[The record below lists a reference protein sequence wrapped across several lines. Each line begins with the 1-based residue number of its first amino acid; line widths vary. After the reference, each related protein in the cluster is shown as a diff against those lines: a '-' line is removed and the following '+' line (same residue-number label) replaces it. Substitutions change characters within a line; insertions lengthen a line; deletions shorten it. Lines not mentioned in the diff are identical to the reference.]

1 MIFDTI
7 TLILGAAI
15 IILAV
20 LTSLLSPFRRADVKT
35 LRSFDVEKPN
45 DDVLSPLHSVI
56 EPTGRFRNAMEKESA
71 PADRAETMR
80 SLDVEA
86 PSDDLST
93 SQHLNISTSQPLTLL
108 ITVQQK
114 QAQMLER
121 HLPQFLSQ
129 DYAPGFEVVVVAEK
143 GDSDTEDVLNRYA
156 GNPLLYSTYIPDSSR
171 YMSRKKLAI
180 TLGVKAAHNEW
191 IVMTDAF
198 CSPSGNHWL
207 QAIASH
213 IAPSDDSTSQ
223 PLNDS
228 TSQPLNDSTS
238 QPLNT
243 TTSPNLI
250 IGYCNYD
257 DEARPYYRFE
267 RLQQACY
274 TMREARRGKAYR
286 AMGCNVAFRK
296 SEFIAGD
303 GFRGNLEHTR
313 GEYDFLVNK
322 FSQRRSTAV
331 ANEPDAWIID
341 DAPTRHEW
349 RSRHIYYMHTR
360 KYLARSFR
368 HRLLPFID
376 ELALHLCFL
385 AIIGIGVFAGLTS
398 RWILLGAAVVALVIA
413 VCMRT
418 SFARKTVRAYGED
431 IASWRLYPY
440 ELSGIWHKLYQHL
453 RYWRADKAGF
463 TSHKV

>member
-20 LTSLLSPFRRADVKT
+20 LTSLLSPFRRADVTT
-35 LRSFDVEKPN
+35 LRSFDVENPN
-45 DDVLSPLHSVI
+45 DDVLSPLHS
-56 EPTGRFRNAMEKESA
+56 ESA

-223 PLNDS
+223 PFNDS
-228 TSQPLNDSTS
+228 TSQHLNIA
-238 QPLNT
+238 
-243 TTSPNLI
+243 TSPNLI
-250 IGYCNYD
+250 IGYSNYD

>member
-20 LTSLLSPFRRADVKT
+20 LTSLLSPFRRDKLIDTSKNPSAEEESIENLSAEDERTET
-35 LRSFDVEKPN
+35 LSEPVSTDEAN
-45 DDVLSPLHSVI
+45 QAPLPSG
-56 EPTGRFRNAMEKESA
+56 ESRGGSDEGNAATVGKA
-71 PADRAETMR
+71 GGGC
-80 SLDVEA
+80 L
-86 PSDDLST
+86 
-93 SQHLNISTSQPLTLL
+93 PLTLL

-213 IAPSDDSTSQ
+213 IAD
-223 PLNDS
+223 
-228 TSQPLNDSTS
+228 
-238 QPLNT
+238 NT
-243 TTSPNLI
+243 TDEANQVHLPSEGDGGGYNLI
-250 IGYCNYD
+250 IGYSNYD

-453 RYWRADKAGF
+453 RYWRADKTGF

>member
-45 DDVLSPLHSVI
+45 DDVLSPLHS
-56 EPTGRFRNAMEKESA
+56 ESA

-80 SLDVEA
+80 SLDVES
-86 PSDDLST
+86 PSDDLPT

-213 IAPSDDSTSQ
+213 IGPADAS
-223 PLNDS
+223 
-228 TSQPLNDSTS
+228 
-238 QPLNT
+238 
-243 TTSPNLI
+243 TSPNLI
-250 IGYCNYD
+250 IGYSNYD

>member
-20 LTSLLSPFRRADVKT
+20 LTSLLSPFRRDKLIDTPKNPSAEEESIENLSAEDERTETLSEPVAADEAIQV
-35 LRSFDVEKPN
+35 
-45 DDVLSPLHSVI
+45 PL
-56 EPTGRFRNAMEKESA
+56 
-71 PADRAETMR
+71 
-80 SLDVEA
+80 
-86 PSDDLST
+86 PSGGGGGGYC
-93 SQHLNISTSQPLTLL
+93 LTLL

-213 IAPSDDSTSQ
+213 IGHADAST
-223 PLNDS
+223 P
-228 TSQPLNDSTS
+228 
-238 QPLNT
+238 
-243 TTSPNLI
+243 PNLI
-250 IGYCNYD
+250 IGYSNYD

>member
-20 LTSLLSPFRRADVKT
+20 LTSLLSPFRRDKLIDTPKNQSAEEE
-35 LRSFDVEKPN
+35 SVEN
-45 DDVLSPLHSVI
+45 LSAEEAEDMSTETISAENASDEAIQSPLPSG
-56 EPTGRFRNAMEKESA
+56 ESRGGSDEGNAATVGKA
-71 PADRAETMR
+71 GGGC
-80 SLDVEA
+80 L
-86 PSDDLST
+86 
-93 SQHLNISTSQPLTLL
+93 PLTLL

-213 IAPSDDSTSQ
+213 IAD
-223 PLNDS
+223 
-228 TSQPLNDSTS
+228 
-238 QPLNT
+238 NT
-243 TTSPNLI
+243 TDEANQVPLPSEGDGGGYNLI
-250 IGYCNYD
+250 IGYSNYD

>member
-45 DDVLSPLHSVI
+45 DDVLSPLHS
-56 EPTGRFRNAMEKESA
+56 ESA

-86 PSDDLST
+86 PSDDLPT

-156 GNPLLYSTYIPDSSR
+156 GNPLLYATYIPDSSR

-213 IAPSDDSTSQ
+213 IGPADAS
-223 PLNDS
+223 
-228 TSQPLNDSTS
+228 
-238 QPLNT
+238 
-243 TTSPNLI
+243 TSPNLI

-453 RYWRADKAGF
+453 RYWRADKTGF

>member
-20 LTSLLSPFRRADVKT
+20 LTSLLSPFRRAIVKT

-45 DDVLSPLHSVI
+45 DDVLSPLHS
-56 EPTGRFRNAMEKESA
+56 ESA
-71 PADRAETMR
+71 PADQAETMR

-213 IAPSDDSTSQ
+213 IGPADAS
-223 PLNDS
+223 
-228 TSQPLNDSTS
+228 
-238 QPLNT
+238 
-243 TTSPNLI
+243 TSPNLI

-440 ELSGIWHKLYQHL
+440 ELSGIWHKLYQHI

>member
-15 IILAV
+15 IVLAV
-20 LTSLLSPFRRADVKT
+20 LTSLLSPFRREKLIDTPKNPSAEEESVENLSDEDESTET
-35 LRSFDVEKPN
+35 LSEPASTDEAIQA
-45 DDVLSPLHSVI
+45 PLPLGESRGGSD
-56 EPTGRFRNAMEKESA
+56 EESA
-71 PADRAETMR
+71 ATVGKGGGRYC
-80 SLDVEA
+80 
-86 PSDDLST
+86 
-93 SQHLNISTSQPLTLL
+93 LTLL

-213 IAPSDDSTSQ
+213 IGPADAS
-223 PLNDS
+223 
-228 TSQPLNDSTS
+228 
-238 QPLNT
+238 
-243 TTSPNLI
+243 TSPNLI
-250 IGYCNYD
+250 IGYSNYD

>member
-1 MIFDTI
+1 
-7 TLILGAAI
+7 
-15 IILAV
+15 
-20 LTSLLSPFRRADVKT
+20 
-35 LRSFDVEKPN
+35 
-45 DDVLSPLHSVI
+45 
-56 EPTGRFRNAMEKESA
+56 
-71 PADRAETMR
+71 MR

-143 GDSDTEDVLNRYA
+143 SDSDTEDVLNRYA

-213 IAPSDDSTSQ
+213 IAD
-223 PLNDS
+223 
-228 TSQPLNDSTS
+228 
-238 QPLNT
+238 NT
-243 TTSPNLI
+243 TDEANQAPNLSGGDGGGYNLI
-250 IGYCNYD
+250 IGYSNYD

>member
-20 LTSLLSPFRRADVKT
+20 LTSLLSPFRRDKLIDTSKNPSAEEKSIENLSAEDERTET
-35 LRSFDVEKPN
+35 LSEPVASDEAN
-45 DDVLSPLHSVI
+45 QAPLPLGESRGGSD
-56 EPTGRFRNAMEKESA
+56 EGNAATVGKA
-71 PADRAETMR
+71 GGGC
-80 SLDVEA
+80 L
-86 PSDDLST
+86 
-93 SQHLNISTSQPLTLL
+93 PLTLL

-129 DYAPGFEVVVVAEK
+129 DYEPGFEVVVVAEK

-213 IAPSDDSTSQ
+213 IAD
-223 PLNDS
+223 
-228 TSQPLNDSTS
+228 
-238 QPLNT
+238 NT
-243 TTSPNLI
+243 TDEANQVHLPSEGDGGGYNLI
-250 IGYCNYD
+250 IGYSNYD

>member
-1 MIFDTI
+1 
-7 TLILGAAI
+7 
-15 IILAV
+15 
-20 LTSLLSPFRRADVKT
+20 
-35 LRSFDVEKPN
+35 
-45 DDVLSPLHSVI
+45 
-56 EPTGRFRNAMEKESA
+56 
-71 PADRAETMR
+71 
-80 SLDVEA
+80 
-86 PSDDLST
+86 
-93 SQHLNISTSQPLTLL
+93 
-108 ITVQQK
+108 
-114 QAQMLER
+114 MLER

-207 QAIASH
+207 RAIASH

-223 PLNDS
+223 PFNDS
-228 TSQPLNDSTS
+228 TSQHLNIA
-238 QPLNT
+238 
-243 TTSPNLI
+243 TSPNLI
-250 IGYCNYD
+250 IGYSNYD

-453 RYWRADKAGF
+453 RYWRADKTGF

>member
-35 LRSFDVEKPN
+35 LRSFDVEKPH
-45 DDVLSPLHSVI
+45 DDVLSPLHS
-56 EPTGRFRNAMEKESA
+56 ESA

-80 SLDVEA
+80 SLDEEK
-86 PSDDLST
+86 PSDDLAI

-213 IAPSDDSTSQ
+213 IGPADASTSQ
-223 PLNDS
+223 PFNDS
-228 TSQPLNDSTS
+228 TSQHLNIA
-238 QPLNT
+238 
-243 TTSPNLI
+243 TSPNLI
-250 IGYCNYD
+250 IGYSNYD

-313 GEYDFLVNK
+313 GEYDFLINK

>member
-45 DDVLSPLHSVI
+45 DDVLSPLHS
-56 EPTGRFRNAMEKESA
+56 ESA

-207 QAIASH
+207 KAIACH
-213 IAPSDDSTSQ
+213 IGPADAS
-223 PLNDS
+223 
-228 TSQPLNDSTS
+228 
-238 QPLNT
+238 
-243 TTSPNLI
+243 TSPNLI
-250 IGYCNYD
+250 IGYSNYD

>member
-35 LRSFDVEKPN
+35 LSSFDVEKPN
-45 DDVLSPLHSVI
+45 DDVLSPLRS
-56 EPTGRFRNAMEKESA
+56 ESA

-86 PSDDLST
+86 PSDDLSI

-207 QAIASH
+207 KAIASH
-213 IAPSDDSTSQ
+213 IGPADAS
-223 PLNDS
+223 
-228 TSQPLNDSTS
+228 
-238 QPLNT
+238 
-243 TTSPNLI
+243 TSPNLI
-250 IGYCNYD
+250 IGYSNYD

>member
-35 LRSFDVEKPN
+35 LRNFDVEKPN
-45 DDVLSPLHSVI
+45 DDVLSPLHS
-56 EPTGRFRNAMEKESA
+56 ESA

-213 IAPSDDSTSQ
+213 IGPADAS
-223 PLNDS
+223 
-228 TSQPLNDSTS
+228 
-238 QPLNT
+238 
-243 TTSPNLI
+243 TSPNLI

-440 ELSGIWHKLYQHL
+440 ELSGIWHKLYQHI

>member
-45 DDVLSPLHSVI
+45 DDVLSPLRS
-56 EPTGRFRNAMEKESA
+56 ESA

-207 QAIASH
+207 RAIASH
-213 IAPSDDSTSQ
+213 IGPSDDSTSQ
-223 PLNDS
+223 PFNDS
-228 TSQPLNDSTS
+228 TSQHLNIA
-238 QPLNT
+238 
-243 TTSPNLI
+243 TSPNLI
-250 IGYCNYD
+250 IGYSNYD

>member
-15 IILAV
+15 IVLAV

-45 DDVLSPLHSVI
+45 DDVLSPLRS
-56 EPTGRFRNAMEKESA
+56 ESA

-213 IAPSDDSTSQ
+213 IAD
-223 PLNDS
+223 
-228 TSQPLNDSTS
+228 
-238 QPLNT
+238 NT
-243 TTSPNLI
+243 TDEANQVPLPSGESRGGSDEGSAATVGKDGGGYNLI
-250 IGYCNYD
+250 IGYSNYD

-440 ELSGIWHKLYQHL
+440 ELSGIWHKFYQHL
-453 RYWRADKAGF
+453 RYWRADKTGF

>member
-20 LTSLLSPFRRADVKT
+20 LTSLLSPFRREKLIDTPKKPSAEEESIENLSAEDERTET
-35 LRSFDVEKPN
+35 LSEPVASDEAIQ
-45 DDVLSPLHSVI
+45 SPLPS
-56 EPTGRFRNAMEKESA
+56 GES
-71 PADRAETMR
+71 RGG
-80 SLDVEA
+80 
-86 PSDDLST
+86 SDEGSAAT
-93 SQHLNISTSQPLTLL
+93 VGKGGGGYCLTLL

-213 IAPSDDSTSQ
+213 IAD
-223 PLNDS
+223 
-228 TSQPLNDSTS
+228 
-238 QPLNT
+238 NT
-243 TTSPNLI
+243 TDEANQVPLPSEGDGGGYNLI
-250 IGYCNYD
+250 IGYSNYD

-453 RYWRADKAGF
+453 RYWRADKTGF

>member
-20 LTSLLSPFRRADVKT
+20 LTSLLSPFRRDKLIDTPKNPSAEEESIENLSAEDERTET
-35 LRSFDVEKPN
+35 LSEPVASDEAIQ
-45 DDVLSPLHSVI
+45 SPL
-56 EPTGRFRNAMEKESA
+56 
-71 PADRAETMR
+71 
-80 SLDVEA
+80 
-86 PSDDLST
+86 PSGGGGGGYC
-93 SQHLNISTSQPLTLL
+93 LTLL

-207 QAIASH
+207 RAIASH

-223 PLNDS
+223 PFNDS
-228 TSQPLNDSTS
+228 TSQHLNIA
-238 QPLNT
+238 
-243 TTSPNLI
+243 TSPNLI

>member
-45 DDVLSPLHSVI
+45 DDVLSPLRS
-56 EPTGRFRNAMEKESA
+56 ESA

-86 PSDDLST
+86 PSDDLSI

-207 QAIASH
+207 KAIASH
-213 IAPSDDSTSQ
+213 IGPADAS
-223 PLNDS
+223 
-228 TSQPLNDSTS
+228 
-238 QPLNT
+238 
-243 TTSPNLI
+243 TSPNLI
-250 IGYCNYD
+250 IGYSNYD

>member
-45 DDVLSPLHSVI
+45 DDVLSPLRS
-56 EPTGRFRNAMEKESA
+56 ESA

-86 PSDDLST
+86 PSDDLSI

-213 IAPSDDSTSQ
+213 IAD
-223 PLNDS
+223 
-228 TSQPLNDSTS
+228 
-238 QPLNT
+238 NT
-243 TTSPNLI
+243 TDEANQVPLPSEGDGGGYNLI
-250 IGYCNYD
+250 IGYSNYD

>member
-45 DDVLSPLHSVI
+45 DDVLSPLRS
-56 EPTGRFRNAMEKESA
+56 ESA

-80 SLDVEA
+80 SLDVDA
-86 PSDDLST
+86 PSDDLSI

-213 IAPSDDSTSQ
+213 IGPADAS
-223 PLNDS
+223 
-228 TSQPLNDSTS
+228 
-238 QPLNT
+238 
-243 TTSPNLI
+243 TSPNLI

-440 ELSGIWHKLYQHL
+440 ELSGIWHKLYQHI

>member
-20 LTSLLSPFRRADVKT
+20 LTSLLSPFRRAIVKT

-45 DDVLSPLHSVI
+45 DDVLSPLHS
-56 EPTGRFRNAMEKESA
+56 ESA

-213 IAPSDDSTSQ
+213 IGPADAS
-223 PLNDS
+223 
-228 TSQPLNDSTS
+228 
-238 QPLNT
+238 
-243 TTSPNLI
+243 TSPNLI

-440 ELSGIWHKLYQHL
+440 ELSGIWHKLYQHI

>member
-45 DDVLSPLHSVI
+45 DDVLSPLHS
-56 EPTGRFRNAMEKESA
+56 ESA

-80 SLDVEA
+80 SLDVES
-86 PSDDLST
+86 PSDDLPT

-213 IAPSDDSTSQ
+213 IGPADAS
-223 PLNDS
+223 
-228 TSQPLNDSTS
+228 
-238 QPLNT
+238 
-243 TTSPNLI
+243 TSPNLI
-250 IGYCNYD
+250 IGYSNYD

-453 RYWRADKAGF
+453 RYWRADKTGF

>member
-45 DDVLSPLHSVI
+45 DDVLSPLHS
-56 EPTGRFRNAMEKESA
+56 ESA

-86 PSDDLST
+86 PSDDLPT

-223 PLNDS
+223 PFNDS
-228 TSQPLNDSTS
+228 TSQHLNIA
-238 QPLNT
+238 
-243 TTSPNLI
+243 TSPNLI
-250 IGYCNYD
+250 IGYSNYD

-418 SFARKTVRAYGED
+418 SYARKTVRAYGED

-440 ELSGIWHKLYQHL
+440 ELSGIWHKLYQHI
-453 RYWRADKAGF
+453 RYWRADKTGF

>member
-45 DDVLSPLHSVI
+45 DDVLSPLRS
-56 EPTGRFRNAMEKESA
+56 ESA

-86 PSDDLST
+86 PSDDLSI

-129 DYAPGFEVVVVAEK
+129 DYEPGFEVVVVAEK

-213 IAPSDDSTSQ
+213 IGPADAS
-223 PLNDS
+223 
-228 TSQPLNDSTS
+228 
-238 QPLNT
+238 
-243 TTSPNLI
+243 TSPNLI
-250 IGYCNYD
+250 IGYSNYD

>member
-45 DDVLSPLHSVI
+45 DDVLSQLRS
-56 EPTGRFRNAMEKESA
+56 ESA
-71 PADRAETMR
+71 PADQAETMR

-86 PSDDLST
+86 PSDDLSI
-93 SQHLNISTSQPLTLL
+93 SQPLNISTSQPLTLL

-213 IAPSDDSTSQ
+213 IGPADAS
-223 PLNDS
+223 
-228 TSQPLNDSTS
+228 
-238 QPLNT
+238 
-243 TTSPNLI
+243 TSPNLI
-250 IGYCNYD
+250 IGYSNYD

>member
-15 IILAV
+15 IVLAV

-45 DDVLSPLHSVI
+45 DDVLSPLRS
-56 EPTGRFRNAMEKESA
+56 ESA
-71 PADRAETMR
+71 PADQAETMR

-213 IAPSDDSTSQ
+213 IGPADAS
-223 PLNDS
+223 
-228 TSQPLNDSTS
+228 
-238 QPLNT
+238 
-243 TTSPNLI
+243 TSPNLI
-250 IGYCNYD
+250 IGYSNYD

-453 RYWRADKAGF
+453 RYWRADKTGF

>member
-45 DDVLSPLHSVI
+45 DDVLSPLHS
-56 EPTGRFRNAMEKESA
+56 ESA

-213 IAPSDDSTSQ
+213 IGPSDDSTSQ
-223 PLNDS
+223 PFNDS
-228 TSQPLNDSTS
+228 TSQHLNIA
-238 QPLNT
+238 
-243 TTSPNLI
+243 TSPNLI

>member
-45 DDVLSPLHSVI
+45 DDVLSPLRS
-56 EPTGRFRNAMEKESA
+56 ESA

-86 PSDDLST
+86 PSDDLSI

-213 IAPSDDSTSQ
+213 IGPADAS
-223 PLNDS
+223 
-228 TSQPLNDSTS
+228 
-238 QPLNT
+238 
-243 TTSPNLI
+243 TSPNLI

>member
-20 LTSLLSPFRRADVKT
+20 LTSLLSPFRRDKLIDTPKNPSAEEE
-35 LRSFDVEKPN
+35 SIEN
-45 DDVLSPLHSVI
+45 LSAEDESTEALS
-56 EPTGRFRNAMEKESA
+56 EPVSTDEAIQ
-71 PADRAETMR
+71 
-80 SLDVEA
+80 A
-86 PSDDLST
+86 PSLREGGGGP
-93 SQHLNISTSQPLTLL
+93 PLTLL

-213 IAPSDDSTSQ
+213 IGHADAST
-223 PLNDS
+223 P
-228 TSQPLNDSTS
+228 
-238 QPLNT
+238 
-243 TTSPNLI
+243 PNLI
-250 IGYCNYD
+250 IGYSNYD

>member
-45 DDVLSPLHSVI
+45 DDVLSPLHS
-56 EPTGRFRNAMEKESA
+56 ESA

-80 SLDVEA
+80 SLDVES
-86 PSDDLST
+86 PSDDLPT

-207 QAIASH
+207 RAIASH
-213 IAPSDDSTSQ
+213 IVPLNDSTSQPLNDKTSQ

-228 TSQPLNDSTS
+228 TSQPLNV
-238 QPLNT
+238 L
-243 TTSPNLI
+243 TSPNLI

-453 RYWRADKAGF
+453 RYWRADKTGF

>member
-20 LTSLLSPFRRADVKT
+20 LTSLLSPFRRDKLIDTSKNPSAEEESIENLSAEDERTET
-35 LRSFDVEKPN
+35 LSEPVSSDEAIQ
-45 DDVLSPLHSVI
+45 SPL
-56 EPTGRFRNAMEKESA
+56 
-71 PADRAETMR
+71 
-80 SLDVEA
+80 
-86 PSDDLST
+86 PSGGDGGGC
-93 SQHLNISTSQPLTLL
+93 QVVPLTLL

-129 DYAPGFEVVVVAEK
+129 DYEPGFEVVVVAEK
-143 GDSDTEDVLNRYA
+143 GDSDTEDVLNRYS

-180 TLGVKAAHNEW
+180 TLGVKAAHHEW

-223 PLNDS
+223 PLN
-228 TSQPLNDSTS
+228 
-238 QPLNT
+238 T

-250 IGYCNYD
+250 IGYSNYD

-453 RYWRADKAGF
+453 RYWRADKTGF

>member
-45 DDVLSPLHSVI
+45 DDVLSPLRS
-56 EPTGRFRNAMEKESA
+56 ESA

-86 PSDDLST
+86 PSDDLSI

-129 DYAPGFEVVVVAEK
+129 DYEPGFEVVVVAEK

-191 IVMTDAF
+191 VVMTDAF

-213 IAPSDDSTSQ
+213 IGPADAS
-223 PLNDS
+223 
-228 TSQPLNDSTS
+228 
-238 QPLNT
+238 
-243 TTSPNLI
+243 TSPNLI
-250 IGYCNYD
+250 IGYSNYD

>member
-45 DDVLSPLHSVI
+45 DDVLSPLRS
-56 EPTGRFRNAMEKESA
+56 ESA
-71 PADRAETMR
+71 PADQAETMR

-86 PSDDLST
+86 PSDDLSI
-93 SQHLNISTSQPLTLL
+93 SQPLNISTSQPLTLL

-213 IAPSDDSTSQ
+213 IGPADAS
-223 PLNDS
+223 
-228 TSQPLNDSTS
+228 
-238 QPLNT
+238 
-243 TTSPNLI
+243 TSPNLI
-250 IGYCNYD
+250 IGYSNYD